1 MADMAS
7 RSSRA
12 WRERTPFTGL
22 VAVETR
28 WLSSATTSQ
37 LLLVVTVIIMQRPNA
52 TVHRGEASKADQGR
66 RTEELKGKKRR
77 TFQGAEAQKEQREA
91 RWWRRWHAKEAS

>member
-66 RTEELKGKKRR
+66 GRR
-77 TFQGAEAQKEQREA
+77 
-91 RWWRRWHAKEAS
+91 S